1 MGSWVS
7 GKHLIIRVAYPRRM
21 RSTPCPTMVSS
32 SAWSPTTT
40 VGSTSARRPRHA
52 DRGTGGSPAG
62 MRGEAGP
69 VAEQRLVGVGQDH
82 PLVVGVVLDLLPE
95 RFGLLDPPAHALAAR
110 AMQLVQIHRQATLA
124 ALHPPDH
131 RLIARLLLEANGY
144 RPGLEHV
151 LQRSKVLGV
160 GGDRQGLSDLLLA
173 VHGGAEGKANRPHP
187 RGGPL

>member
-1 MGSWVS
+1 
-7 GKHLIIRVAYPRRM
+7 
-21 RSTPCPTMVSS
+21 
-32 SAWSPTTT
+32 
-40 VGSTSARRPRHA
+40 
-52 DRGTGGSPAG
+52 

-82 PLVVGVVLDLLPE
+82 QLGVGVVLDLFPE

-110 AMQLVQIHRQATLA
+110 ATQLVQIHRQATLA

-160 GGDRQGLSDLLLA
+160 GGDRQGLGDLLLD
-173 VHGGAEGKANRPHP
+173 E
-187 RGGPL
+187 PLPLTSSPP